1 MPIDTNEL
9 TEWLNTDDGK
19 AWNETHTSEL
29 RTEVGTYKG
38 QVKEF
43 EQQNQTLSGEVT
55 TLKADLEK
63 VAKTP
68 AEIDADTKA
77 KISALEGNLKE
88 VQGQNSG
95 LMKKIQSGH
104 VNGLIDQAIKAE
116 GGNPDLLYLQVR
128 TRTVVDTDAK
138 GNSVVHVLDDKGNKM
153 YDQDGNPAGV
163 DAIVR
168 SLKGQD
174 NFKPAFQV
182 DVKPGSGH
190 HQSSKSKQQNK
201 AALEMNAKELD
212 DPKNLESFLFK

>member
-9 TEWLNTDDGK
+9 QEWLNTDEGK
-19 AWNETHTSEL
+19 AWNDAHTSEL

-38 QVKEF
+38 KAKEF
-43 EQQNQTLSGEVT
+43 ETQNTTLSGEVS
-55 TLKADLEK
+55 TLRADLDK
-63 VAKTP
+63 ASKNP

-88 VQGQNSG
+88 VRGQNSG
-95 LMKKIQSGH
+95 LMKKIQSSH

-128 TRTVVDTDAK
+128 TRTIVDTDSQ

-168 SLKGQD
+168 SLKTND

-190 HQSSKSKQQNK
+190 HQSSNSKHQTK